1 MTVTN
6 VHITQEAQKLL
17 IRAAAFRNISVEE
30 LASEIL
36 SQGIQSQ
43 LPEIT
48 MNHRPHPKSNVNP
61 LAGLKP
67 YIFYATPE
75 ESGFPA
81 DEWEVEH
88 EEG

>member
-17 IRAAAFRNISVEE
+17 IRAAAFKNVSVEE

-43 LPEIT
+43 LSEIAA
-48 MNHRPHPKSNVNP
+48 NHQSHHKSNVNP
-61 LAGLKP
+61 LVGLQP
-67 YIFYATPE
+67 YAFYATPE
-75 ESGFPA
+75 ESGFPS
-81 DEWEVEH
+81 DDWNIEH